1 MTVVAGRNRVNRP
14 YFFTDTDGNRVEFPS
29 FGTGQGDLDG
39 GQLAEFQMYER
50 AGQIE
55 PSEVQVAP
63 FNIESPTVS
72 GDAQVGETLTGT
84 DGEWGGTPAP
94 VLTRQW
100 KRDGSAISGATG
112 TTYDLVEDD
121 EGAEITIT
129 VTATNSAGSASETS
143 APVGPVEA
151 ALSAPVNSA
160 APTISGTP
168 TVGQALTSTTGTWT
182 GNPSPTYSR
191 QWLRGSTAISGAT
204 AASYTLVAADVGQA
218 ISVRVTATNSQGSA
232 QATSAATAAVSG
244 IAPVNTVAPALSGT
258 PIVGETLTVTN
269 GTWTGTPAP
278 TYARA
283 WLRDGSAISGAT
295 GTTYV
300 LTEDDVDA
308 SMTVRVTGTNSAG
321 NAQAVSNALGPVVAA
336 EPEEP

>member
-1 MTVVAGRNRVNRP
+1 MATEFRNDTATPVGLWDADTVHHVVAPIG
-14 YFFTDTDGNRVEFPS
+14 
-29 FGTGQGDLDG
+29 GTVTL
-39 GQLAEFQMYER
+39 
-50 AGQIE
+50 E
-55 PSEVQVAP
+55 PSQ
-63 FNIESPTVS
+63 
-72 GDAQVGETLTGT
+72 GAQETI
-84 DGEWGGTPAP
+84 D
-94 VLTRQW
+94 
-100 KRDGSAISGATG
+100 I
-112 TTYDLVEDD
+112 LV
-121 EGAEITIT
+121 
-129 VTATNSAGSASETS
+129 SAGAGAVSEVF
-143 APVGPVEA
+143 APENVSPP
-151 ALSAPVNSA
+151 SI
-160 APTISGTP
+160 TGTP
-168 TVGQALTSTTGTWT
+168 TVGQSLTSTTGTWT

-232 QATSAATAAVSG
+232 QATSAATDAVSG

-300 LTEDDVDA
+300 LTEDDVD
-308 SMTVRVTGTNSAG
+308 SSITVRVTGTNSAG
-321 NAQAVSNALGPVVAA
+321 NAQAVSNAIGPVVAA

>member
-1 MTVVAGRNRVNRP
+1 MATEFRNDTATPVGLWDADTVHHV
-14 YFFTDTDGNRVEFPS
+14 
-29 FGTGQGDLDG
+29 
-39 GQLAEFQMYER
+39 
-50 AGQIE
+50 
-55 PSEVQVAP
+55 VAP
-63 FNIESPTVS
+63 FGGAVTLEPSQGAQETIDILVS
-72 GDAQVGETLTGT
+72 AGAGAVSEVFAPENVAPPSITGTANVGETLTGD
-84 DGEWGGTPAP
+84 DGQWSGTPAP
-94 VLTRQW
+94 TLTRRW
-100 KRDGSAISGATG
+100 NRDGSAISGATG

-121 EGAEITIT
+121 EGAEITLT

-143 APVGPVEA
+143 VPVGPVEA

-160 APTISGTP
+160 VPTISGTP
-168 TVGQALTSTTGTWT
+168 TVGQSLTSTTGTWT

-232 QATSAATAAVSG
+232 QATSAATDAVSG

-278 TYARA
+278 TYARE

-308 SMTVRVTGTNSAG
+308 SITVRVTGTNSAG
-321 NAQAVSNALGPVVAA
+321 NAQAVSNAIGPVVAA